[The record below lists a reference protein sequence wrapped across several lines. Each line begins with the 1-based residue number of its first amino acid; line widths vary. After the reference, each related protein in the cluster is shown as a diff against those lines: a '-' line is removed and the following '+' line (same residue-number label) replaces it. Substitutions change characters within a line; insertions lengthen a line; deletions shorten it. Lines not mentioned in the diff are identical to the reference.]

1 MPLINLYSSAPS
13 PAPET
18 TRQLLTSLS
27 SLLAR
32 ELGKP
37 ESYVMTN
44 LVPHTEMTFAG
55 SFDPTCYAEIKNVG
69 KFKPDQTERIS
80 GKVCDLITQSLGVPR
95 SRIYIE
101 FADATGYLWGFN
113 GGTFG

>member
-1 MPLINLYSSAPS
+1 MPLINVYSSAPEPS
-13 PAPET
+13 PDT
-18 TRQLLTSLS
+18 TRTLLTSLS

-44 LVPHTEMTFAG
+44 LVPRTAMTFG
-55 SFDPTCYAEIKNVG
+55 GTFDPTCYAEVKSIG
-69 KFKPDQTERIS
+69 KFKPEQTERMS
-80 GKVCDLITQSLGVPR
+80 AMLCDLLVKGLGVSR

-113 GGTFG
+113 GATFG

>member
-1 MPLINLYSSAPS
+1 MPLINVYSSAPVLTS
-13 PAPET
+13 EAA
-18 TRQLLTSLS
+18 RQLLSSLS

-44 LVPHTEMTFAG
+44 LVPAEMTFGG
-55 SFDPTCYAEIKNVG
+55 SFEPACYAEVKNIG
-69 KFKPDQTERIS
+69 KFRPEQTERMS
-80 GKVCDLITQSLGVPR
+80 GLLCDHFVKMLGVSR

-113 GGTFG
+113 GATFG

>member
-1 MPLINLYSSAPS
+1 MPLINVYSSAPS
-13 PAPET
+13 PDAT
-18 TRQLLTSLS
+18 AVRQLLSNLS

-32 ELGKP
+32 EIGKP

-44 LVPHTEMTFAG
+44 LVPRTEMTFG
-55 SFDPTCYAEIKNVG
+55 GTFEPVCYAEVKNVG
-69 KFKPDQTERIS
+69 KFKPDQTKRIS
-80 GKVCDLITQSLGVPR
+80 SKVSELLTNALGVPA

-101 FADATGYLWGFN
+101 FADATGYLWGFD